1 MNIRM
6 MEIGENELIRRLSR
20 YAGKRKEILRGI
32 GDDCA
37 VARLKGGTY
46 VFTQDALVE
55 NIHFTFAF
63 TDAISL
69 GKKSIYVNVSDVL
82 SMGAAPLF
90 FMITIGVPDTVDYKT
105 LHAFYEGVSRAASE
119 FNVTMLGGDT
129 VSSPSA
135 FFIDI
140 SMIGQLVAKK
150 YIGRDTVRTGDLI
163 AVTGVLGESGYGLE
177 LLRKGLQRK
186 RGTAKFLARYRT
198 PGLPYDVWQELIKHG
213 IPNGMMDVS
222 DGLII
227 DLERMMAESK
237 KRALIYFERIP
248 IPRELTEN
256 GAEHLALSGGEDYQL
271 LFTFSPRKRKT
282 VESLIRNGYA
292 LSIIGEV
299 TEGKGVTLMKEG
311 AVMPVTRKG
320 YEHFGAGR

>member
-1 MNIRM
+1 MSIRM

-20 YAGKRKEILRGI
+20 YAGKSKEVIRGI

-55 NIHFTFAF
+55 NVHFTFAF
-63 TDAISL
+63 TDADSL

-90 FMITIGVPDTVDYKT
+90 FMITIGVPDTLNYKT
-105 LHAFYEGVSRAASE
+105 LHAFYKGVSHAARE
-119 FNVTMLGGDT
+119 FNLTMLGGDT

-140 SMIGQLVAKK
+140 SMVGRLVAKR

-163 AVTGVLGESGYGLE
+163 AVTGKLGESGYGLE
-177 LLRKGLQRK
+177 LLQKGARRKK
-186 RGTAKFLARYRT
+186 GTARFLARYRV
-198 PGLPYDVWQELIKHG
+198 PDLPYDVWQELIKNG

-237 KRALIYFERIP
+237 KQALVYYEHIP
-248 IPRELTEN
+248 IPRELTET
-256 GAEHLALSGGEDYQL
+256 GMEHLALSGGEDYQL
-271 LFTFSPRKRKT
+271 LFTFSPRKMKKI
-282 VESLIRNGYA
+282 ESLVRNGCA
-292 LSIIGEV
+292 ISVIGKV
-299 TEGKGVTLMKEG
+299 IEGRGVTLIKEG
-311 AVMPVTRKG
+311 RVVPVVRKG